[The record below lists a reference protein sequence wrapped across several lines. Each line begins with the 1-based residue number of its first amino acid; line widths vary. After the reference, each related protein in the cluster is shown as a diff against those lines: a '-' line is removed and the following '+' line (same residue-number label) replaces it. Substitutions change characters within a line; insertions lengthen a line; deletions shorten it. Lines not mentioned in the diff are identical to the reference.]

1 MKAGKAGI
9 NYIQKASTRWRTH
22 LQHVRMMSSQLL
34 VKLPLMATLPTI
46 VMTSCGRAE
55 DVSAI
60 ALKLSECN

>member
-1 MKAGKAGI
+1 MK
-9 NYIQKASTRWRTH
+9 
-22 LQHVRMMSSQLL
+22 LL